1 MSCSQ
6 CGAAIEVQPHRC
18 AIDENRPGA
27 MFTGRTEGLPV
38 GLPAI
43 EERTIF
49 VDLADLDLPWQ
60 MNTLDD
66 RATVVSHLYERFVP
80 YADDGW
86 VWERSPSDP
95 ALAEWVYGERDGRV
109 RLEGAKLRSRRVD
122 LGPAQR
128 RWRAVHPVSLHRL
141 RQLAQRPWTAE
152 PASKLW
158 RRLDPSQPA
167 LGRAH
172 TPEAEN

>member
-1 MSCSQ
+1 MRCSQ
-6 CGAAIEVQPHRC
+6 CGAAIGEQPHRC
-18 AIDENRPGA
+18 AIDDGQPGA
-27 MFTGRTEGLPV
+27 ELAYQAERS
-38 GLPAI
+38 PADPPAF

-60 MNTLDD
+60 MKTLGD

-86 VWERSPSDP
+86 VWERSPADP

-109 RLEGAKLRSRRVD
+109 TLEGANLRSRRAN
-122 LGPAQR
+122 LGPGEQR
-128 RWRAVHPVSLHRL
+128 WQAVHAVSLHRL

-158 RRLDPSQPA
+158 RRLEPSQPA
-167 LGRAH
+167 SG
-172 TPEAEN
+172 